1 MFADNI
7 KRLRESKNMSQAELA
22 KEFNVAQQT
31 VGKWEKGITTP
42 PPEKLKEIATYFNC
56 SIDYLMEHESPADTI
71 RSMLGAEKPDPK
83 KELLY
88 ALIRRIPH
96 KKIPEAQA
104 LLEVLARDDYN
115 NMA

>member
-1 MFADNI
+1 MFADII
-7 KRLRESKNMSQAELA
+7 KSLRESKGMSQAELA

-56 SIDYLMEHESPADTI
+56 SIDYLIGHETPI
-71 RSMLGAEKPDPK
+71 ENMRRMLGAEKPDPK

-88 ALIRRIPH
+88 ALIRRIPN

-104 LLEVLARDDYN
+104 MLAFLAQDD